1 MWQEGKTP
9 ELGAGWLAL
18 PLEEDGVVR
27 LFEDGDHVSVEEDS
41 AAVVAEL
48 ADTKK
53 VVLEGRHDVAL
64 GNGEGGELVRCLG

>member
-9 ELGAGWLAL
+9 ELGAGWLAP

-27 LFEDGDHVSVEEDS
+27 LFEDGDRVSVEEDS

-64 GNGEGGELVRCLG
+64 GNW